1 MEKNKSFSKNIHPWS
16 GRKCALCELSLTN
29 KNNIIMKI
37 VHQKYCPHHND
48 EDTKYI
54 QISHI
59 YCRTHFPVC
68 IPRSVAVGGDQIMS
82 YVAAKVFICFYRS
95 CCSVPWSVAAA
106 EDGTLCRAE
115 DLSTFSRTICLT
127 LQQDWKYIK
136 LGDSEQ
142 RQGGGRQGARI
153 EEE

>member
-1 MEKNKSFSKNIHPWS
+1 MKKNKSFSKNIHPWS

-37 VHQKYCPHHND
+37 VHQKYCPYHND

-54 QISHI
+54 QTSHI

-95 CCSVPWSVAAA
+95 CCSVPWRGRRVQPRMEHCAAQ
-106 EDGTLCRAE
+106 R
-115 DLSTFSRTICLT
+115 ICQLFH
-127 LQQDWKYIK
+127 
-136 LGDSEQ
+136 EPFV
-142 RQGGGRQGARI
+142 
-153 EEE
+153 